1 MFIADEIITGFGRT
15 GKLFGYQHSGAQPDL
30 LVLGKGMAS
39 GFPVSAVLASEEI
52 MRSPR
57 IMPSP
62 TEFLPRVTST
72 FMGSP
77 LGCAAALASINFITR
92 EKLPEK
98 AAKLGAHLNKRLL
111 ELKEERKIIGD
122 VRCKGLMAGIE
133 LVEDQKTKKPA
144 SKRTIAAVQEAVKRG
159 VIVNPGGTFENVLRL
174 SPPLV
179 ITEEQLD
186 RGIDILA
193 ESIKTVERS

>member
-1 MFIADEIITGFGRT
+1 
-15 GKLFGYQHSGAQPDL
+15 
-30 LVLGKGMAS
+30 
-39 GFPVSAVLASEEI
+39 
-52 MRSPR
+52 
-57 IMPSP
+57 
-62 TEFLPRVTST
+62 
-72 FMGSP
+72 
-77 LGCAAALASINFITR
+77 
-92 EKLPEK
+92 
-98 AAKLGAHLNKRLL
+98 
-111 ELKEERKIIGD
+111 
-122 VRCKGLMAGIE
+122 MAGIE

>member
-1 MFIADEIITGFGRT
+1 MFIVDEIITGFGRT